1 MAQKV
6 QVLLV
11 DDIDGGEASE
21 TVSFAL
27 DGNSYEID
35 LSGKNA
41 TKLRDAFAKYV
52 GAARKV
58 GRSAARPPGGPAGAA
73 AAAAPPR
80 TATRPRR
87 SAPGRR
93 SRATRS
99 ATAAGSPPTI
109 IERVQRKSALS
120 RPRPPV
126 RRAPGV
132 RRGPSAS
139 AGDCS
144 HRRSA
149 MSGRIPGSSDGPELR

>member
-41 TKLRDAFAKYV
+41 TELRDSFAKYV

-58 GRSAARPPGGPAGAA
+58 GRSTSSSAG
-73 AAAAPPR
+73 
-80 TATRPRR
+80 R
-87 SAPGRR
+87 SGRR
-93 SRATRS
+93 SGTSTAMDRDQAAAIRS
-99 ATAAGSPPTI
+99 WAKKQGLKVSDRGRIPATI
-109 IERVQRKSALS
+109 IEQYNQSA
-120 RPRPPV
+120 
-126 RRAPGV
+126 
-132 RRGPSAS
+132 
-139 AGDCS
+139 
-144 HRRSA
+144 
-149 MSGRIPGSSDGPELR
+149 